1 MSVTHN
7 ATLRNTIAAAVLA
20 AIDAQ
25 SNAGKLI
32 IKDASNVVL
41 ATFQL
46 GATPNTKPSGTVS
59 GAVLT
64 LANVT
69 VVNASATGTAA
80 KFDFTDDSSTVILSG
95 TVTATGGGGDITLDS
110 VSLVSGSPVTVTNG
124 GTYTAAL

>member
-1 MSVTHN
+1 MTHN
-7 ATLRNTIAAAVLA
+7 ATLRNTIAAAVLT

-25 SNAGKLI
+25 SNSGKLI
-32 IKDASNVVL
+32 IKDSGNVVL

-69 VVNASATGTAA
+69 GVNASATGTATQ
-80 KFDFTDDSSTVILSG
+80 FVITDGSSTTILAG

-110 VSLVSGSPVTVTNG
+110 TSLVSGSPVTVTNG